1 MSDKTDT
8 RCACATQTRS
18 ALSTYRACADTA
30 YIALI
35 TLCAPDLVKSV
46 ALYRASV
53 QIALYFPRDRLLKA
67 DTVPEMTIQ
76 VCRTSPYPDPWVEGN
91 WCSIRRFRNDRGGDA
106 IFDIC
111 LSAVLLRWFHIRCF
125 IKIIMGLLWSRR
137 SPRLGVKVWPVLVRA
152 TVPWNIIQ
160 TFWIS
165 LLILLLSFTY
175 AHNKITI
182 NTPPIN
188 L

>member
-1 MSDKTDT
+1 MYLVSGEMSDTV
-8 RCACATQTRS
+8 CACATQARG
-18 ALSTYRACADTA
+18 ALSTYRACADTAA

-46 ALYRASV
+46 ALYRAGV
-53 QIALYFPRDRLLKA
+53 QIALYSPRADRLLKA

-111 LSAVLLRWFHIRCF
+111 LSAVLLRWFHTGCF
-125 IKIIMGLLWSRR
+125 IKIIMGPLWSRR
-137 SPRLGVKVWPVLVRA
+137 SPRLGVEVCLVLVSA
-152 TVPWNIIQ
+152 DESIKY
-160 TFWIS
+160 S
-165 LLILLLSFTY
+165 
-175 AHNKITI
+175 TI
-182 NTPPIN
+182 A
-188 L
+188 LFK